1 MLHLGAHV
9 SHEVGLSL
17 EDLLDLE
24 ARIFYQL
31 LALGQLK
38 LGELDGD
45 FLLRRQSLEL
55 HSAYCFLGVDSCD
68 LA

>member
-45 FLLRRQSLEL
+45 FLLRR
-55 HSAYCFLGVDSCD
+55 
-68 LA
+68 